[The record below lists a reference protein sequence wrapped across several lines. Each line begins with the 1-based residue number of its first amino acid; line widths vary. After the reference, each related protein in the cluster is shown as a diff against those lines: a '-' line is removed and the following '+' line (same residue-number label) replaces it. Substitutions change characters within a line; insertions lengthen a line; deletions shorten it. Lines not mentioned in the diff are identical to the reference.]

1 MVCQYSFDIKGSKVS
16 TATPK
21 SCDYWS
27 HIGRGTI
34 VVGKQAEEACFCCFV
49 WSLEAVGRQGVLS

>member
-27 HIGRGTI
+27 HIGAGVI
-34 VVGKQAEEACFCCFV
+34 VVGKQAGKACFCCFI
-49 WSLEAVGRQGVLS
+49 WI